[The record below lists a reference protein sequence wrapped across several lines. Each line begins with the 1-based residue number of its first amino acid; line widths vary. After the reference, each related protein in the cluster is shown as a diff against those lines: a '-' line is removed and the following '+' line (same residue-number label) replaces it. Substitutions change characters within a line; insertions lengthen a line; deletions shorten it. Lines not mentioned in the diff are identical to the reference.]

1 MWIRQYPSSGNIAL
15 VHKGIIENYS
25 TLKAK
30 LQAQGDSI
38 PQQYDCKGLD
48 VDQPRNLAKSVMVE

>member
-1 MWIRQYPSSGNIAL
+1 M